1 MTSYVPS
8 PALLAHREG
17 QIHGRKLGP
26 FIQDIVYGANDG
38 IITTFAV
45 VAGSTG
51 ADLAHSTIVIL
62 GLANLIADGISM
74 GMGNFLSLRSER
86 DQYHQVYLEEK
97 EEIGKEPDIEREEIR
112 EIYAKKGFSG
122 TDLDH
127 IVAKITS
134 DERVWVETMM
144 REEHGLTPSGTEF
157 PALHGAV
164 TFLSFLLF
172 GSIPIFP
179 YMFGAVPGETRLQ
192 VAVISTGI
200 ALLLLG
206 MLRSFVTKQRPL
218 WGILEVLGVGAI
230 CAFAAYGVGVLLKG
244 IVSL

>member
-1 MTSYVPS
+1 MTPYIPS
-8 PALLAHREG
+8 PALLAHRED
-17 QIHGRKLGP
+17 QVHGRRLGP

-86 DQYHQVYLEEK
+86 DQYHQVYREEQ
-97 EEIGKEPDIEREEIR
+97 EEIANDPDIEREEVK
-112 EIYAKKGFSG
+112 EIYAKKGFAG
-122 TDLDH
+122 EDLNR
-127 IVAKITS
+127 IVSKITS
-134 DERVWVETMM
+134 DERVWIETMM
-144 REEHGLTPSGTEF
+144 REEHGLSPSGTEF

-172 GSIPIFP
+172 GAIPVLP
-179 YMFGAVPGETRLQ
+179 YMLGAAPGETRLQ

-230 CAFAAYGVGVLLKG
+230 CAFAAYGVGVMLKG